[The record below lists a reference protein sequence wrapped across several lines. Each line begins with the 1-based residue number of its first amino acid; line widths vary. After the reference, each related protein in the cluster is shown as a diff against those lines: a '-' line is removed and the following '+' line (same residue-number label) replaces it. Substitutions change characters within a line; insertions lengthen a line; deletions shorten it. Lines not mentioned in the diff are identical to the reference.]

1 MSNSGWITFFGCIS
15 DSLQP
20 LTVHCHWLWSVQPI
34 YSGICN
40 TAKSCTQYS
49 QNICSVNIQIV
60 TIFFDKQTYKQF
72 MCTLKNITLQ
82 IYWLYSV
89 QLFAVLR
96 LPLSFGCTQ
105 SSWWLCTANGCNE
118 SEMQPNK
125 APIWIFVFGCSNIW
139 PVRIELLKVICHTF
153 YHMPY
158 NLKY

>member
-1 MSNSGWITFFGCIS
+1 MQKLHFLNPSSSSGQLWKGKNSRIQEFHFSGEKFSAYLHKECLFDGILF
-15 DSLQP
+15 P
-20 LTVHCHWLWSVQPI
+20 WSW
-34 YSGICN
+34 S
-40 TAKSCTQYS
+40 
-49 QNICSVNIQIV
+49 
-60 TIFFDKQTYKQF
+60 
-72 MCTLKNITLQ
+72 TLQ

-153 YHMPY
+153 YYMPY